1 MGGDGLRL
9 RTTLGVIRAPTINPL
24 CTACE
29 RGKMN
34 TALSRLNAVFAFSLS
49 VLASL
54 TFLCFLSTAF
64 VDKTSS
70 PSISV
75 HPEVIL

>member
-1 MGGDGLRL
+1 
-9 RTTLGVIRAPTINPL
+9 
-24 CTACE
+24 
-29 RGKMN
+29 MN

-64 VDKTSS
+64 VDKTSK
-70 PSISV
+70 PTFSV
-75 HPEVIL
+75 HPDVVL